1 MIIGESAAKSLYGS
15 YIRSDIPMTRQ
26 DVTPLQLNGELNLI
40 DNLRAIGPD
49 NVIGKLNIP
58 FEAMG
63 LGYIA
68 EASDKVLASNSL
80 ADNMPAHLIKA
91 DRIWKGLEA
100 KVKQLS
106 EGKDNWIMLENEMQ
120 ARQLFNDAVDQT
132 GYDMT
137 DGGYGLAA
145 ILLKNGAMSHH
156 NPIIRKSVNSLFNS
170 KIFSI
175 LRRNDVETGS
185 SSVIIPDINNTHL
198 PPMFRTIKRDMSE
211 EAEIIVRSP
220 NQSESTV
227 DFSASPDKV
236 FRVVTKFGEMSYP
249 KHLGDKG
256 IEKIENVDLVV
267 KFEGRDIRFRINE
280 DGPID
285 LTDHLFDVINH
296 NPEKRF
302 VGNSYGDETIN
313 SPKDNAQFM
322 SDLERVG
329 NILKTWINDADANQS
344 LMTMSGLLELLETG
358 SYEVIN
364 RNTNERSFKQLNK
377 KDLAFLREHDIGIG
391 MNNIAKK
398 SFDVGFSRV
407 KEFLSAEWGNH
418 MIGNNHEIRVMHQRD
433 NDGDKMYTFFS
444 QDSETVD
451 WGIRRMGIKT
461 DYKQYARHTFD
472 ANPLGLDNQGNI
484 GAVTEDVGFTNL
496 KNQIA
501 QDKFAIGE
509 AITLKN
515 VLNWANNIGF
525 EINIDYGSTGG
536 TPQKVG
542 FTNLSDV
549 DGIINHARSVEYETA
564 IQQGDVNQNAVDFW
578 EPSWISGQLKNVLLY
593 GDVPQHLI
601 DKAYGETGRGFQ
613 GAFEDSVPFQYK
625 SDDYRT
631 ELDIMMNRDIAEII
645 VGTLKKAYSTFTDP
659 FDDGGQFTPTEWY
672 IDKVSGNVESLLQNP
687 NQFIVGQL
695 LSKHRGDRAMI
706 KQVVDRFYGDPKGR
720 RGSRIFDQKN
730 YDMFLSRIFRGG
742 NIGDKVVQN
751 KVISIKNGTRGLIKD
766 YEENVVG
773 KGYENWKDLMEMETA
788 GYALVELKQR
798 QLLKDIDYFG
808 ELSNTGK
815 KLDYNQIIERTGNL
829 MNRVMLYKAYF
840 DGQEP
845 SLKMDESPDTED
857 YFSAEFTTHKPKK
870 SMLSFENVEMRS
882 AAYHLL
888 NKEASA
894 IQVELAKM
902 DGSPFKV
909 NQFELEVLTNRL
921 NDLNSSMQVLEK
933 LAMKNM
939 VHKNMMV
946 NIVTPRGRRAIY
958 RNYGKNTTHMYGIK
972 GRFSK
977 DDLQNMNFSDLRYF
991 GPVKPKGGFKGHQ
1004 GWTYIEVKRPLIE
1017 RYFGDTES
1025 VHSFAL
1031 YKAVSKTL
1039 NVSKIA
1045 ESSRRTELFDDLW
1058 VLQQQVNSDYAF
1070 AKNAPRQYSKKSWE
1084 FASQNDI
1091 QAIQEFMVKWKADD
1105 GVGNVLFE
1113 EGDVGLELMKLIML
1127 PNAAS
1132 GQFVKVEGFELPYLV
1147 QNNRLTSALLGYL
1160 KKAEIITAEGGMPLD
1175 LELIFRAQ
1183 RKYVNEIYGYK
1194 HQDPLLDDI
1203 TQSHELANDIT
1214 AQAFDKAGV
1223 EHGSILRY
1231 LRDEYDFID
1240 PSVSQRLIETNS
1252 HGPIYDKYDIHGK
1265 KVRFIKN
1272 KGEVWGCS

>member
-391 MNNIAKK
+391 MK
-398 SFDVGFSRV
+398 
-407 KEFLSAEWGNH
+407 
-418 MIGNNHEIRVMHQRD
+418 
-433 NDGDKMYTFFS
+433 
-444 QDSETVD
+444 
-451 WGIRRMGIKT
+451 
-461 DYKQYARHTFD
+461 
-472 ANPLGLDNQGNI
+472 
-484 GAVTEDVGFTNL
+484 
-496 KNQIA
+496 
-501 QDKFAIGE
+501 
-509 AITLKN
+509 
-515 VLNWANNIGF
+515 VL
-525 EINIDYGSTGG
+525 
-536 TPQKVG
+536 
-542 FTNLSDV
+542 
-549 DGIINHARSVEYETA
+549 
-564 IQQGDVNQNAVDFW
+564 
-578 EPSWISGQLKNVLLY
+578 
-593 GDVPQHLI
+593 
-601 DKAYGETGRGFQ
+601 
-613 GAFEDSVPFQYK
+613 
-625 SDDYRT
+625 
-631 ELDIMMNRDIAEII
+631 M
-645 VGTLKKAYSTFTDP
+645 
-659 FDDGGQFTPTEWY
+659 
-672 IDKVSGNVESLLQNP
+672 
-687 NQFIVGQL
+687 
-695 LSKHRGDRAMI
+695 
-706 KQVVDRFYGDPKGR
+706 
-720 RGSRIFDQKN
+720 
-730 YDMFLSRIFRGG
+730 
-742 NIGDKVVQN
+742 
-751 KVISIKNGTRGLIKD
+751 
-766 YEENVVG
+766 
-773 KGYENWKDLMEMETA
+773 
-788 GYALVELKQR
+788 
-798 QLLKDIDYFG
+798 
-808 ELSNTGK
+808 
-815 KLDYNQIIERTGNL
+815 
-829 MNRVMLYKAYF
+829 
-840 DGQEP
+840 
-845 SLKMDESPDTED
+845 
-857 YFSAEFTTHKPKK
+857 
-870 SMLSFENVEMRS
+870 
-882 AAYHLL
+882 
-888 NKEASA
+888 
-894 IQVELAKM
+894 
-902 DGSPFKV
+902 
-909 NQFELEVLTNRL
+909 
-921 NDLNSSMQVLEK
+921 
-933 LAMKNM
+933 
-939 VHKNMMV
+939 
-946 NIVTPRGRRAIY
+946 
-958 RNYGKNTTHMYGIK
+958 
-972 GRFSK
+972 
-977 DDLQNMNFSDLRYF
+977 
-991 GPVKPKGGFKGHQ
+991 
-1004 GWTYIEVKRPLIE
+1004 
-1017 RYFGDTES
+1017 
-1025 VHSFAL
+1025 
-1031 YKAVSKTL
+1031 
-1039 NVSKIA
+1039 
-1045 ESSRRTELFDDLW
+1045 
-1058 VLQQQVNSDYAF
+1058 
-1070 AKNAPRQYSKKSWE
+1070 
-1084 FASQNDI
+1084 
-1091 QAIQEFMVKWKADD
+1091 
-1105 GVGNVLFE
+1105 
-1113 EGDVGLELMKLIML
+1113 
-1127 PNAAS
+1127 
-1132 GQFVKVEGFELPYLV
+1132 
-1147 QNNRLTSALLGYL
+1147 
-1160 KKAEIITAEGGMPLD
+1160 
-1175 LELIFRAQ
+1175 
-1183 RKYVNEIYGYK
+1183 
-1194 HQDPLLDDI
+1194 
-1203 TQSHELANDIT
+1203 
-1214 AQAFDKAGV
+1214 
-1223 EHGSILRY
+1223 
-1231 LRDEYDFID
+1231 
-1240 PSVSQRLIETNS
+1240 
-1252 HGPIYDKYDIHGK
+1252 
-1265 KVRFIKN
+1265 
-1272 KGEVWGCS
+1272 